1 MRREQRRR
9 SDPKSARWYKEKQSF
24 LSRRQK
30 ALLRE
35 NFPALGIVLRYGEP
49 LDPQQLLLPVPV
61 PLTPTTQGTL
71 QRRPVI
77 LDVGFGLGD
86 SLMHLARTR
95 PDCLVLGVEIYQAA
109 VAQAIDKILASA
121 APSSSSPP
129 SAPPSAPSPSTSS
142 TSSTSSS
149 SSAPPSAD
157 SSSSSGGGGIN
168 NVRLIRGD
176 LLLLLQQ
183 NLIDASL
190 DDVYVCFPDPW
201 YSDQDRRVL
210 RPETVALL
218 ERKLRPGGRLRLAT
232 DVAEMA
238 AWVEALIQGR
248 PAGTWMPTMRVESAP
263 LEGPGDRA
271 RTLYE
276 AKAVELGH
284 RVWDLE
290 WRRL

>member
-1 MRREQRRR
+1 
-9 SDPKSARWYKEKQSF
+9 
-24 LSRRQK
+24 
-30 ALLRE
+30 
-35 NFPALGIVLRYGEP
+35 
-49 LDPQQLLLPVPV
+49 
-61 PLTPTTQGTL
+61 
-71 QRRPVI
+71 
-77 LDVGFGLGD
+77 
-86 SLMHLARTR
+86 LMHLARTR
-95 PDCLVLGVEIYQAA
+95 PDCLVLGIEIYQAA

-121 APSSSSPP
+121 ATSSASPP
-129 SAPPSAPSPSTSS
+129 SAPPSAASPSTSS
-142 TSSTSSS
+142 TSSSA
-149 SSAPPSAD
+149 SAPPSTD
-157 SSSSSGGGGIN
+157 SSSSISSSSGIN

-190 DDVYVCFPDPW
+190 DEVYVCFPDPW